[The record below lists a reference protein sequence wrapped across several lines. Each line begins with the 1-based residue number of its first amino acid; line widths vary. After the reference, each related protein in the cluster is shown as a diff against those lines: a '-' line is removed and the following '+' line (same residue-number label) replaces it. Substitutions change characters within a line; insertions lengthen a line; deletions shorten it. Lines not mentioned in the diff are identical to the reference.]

1 MSVPGRTVVGV
12 NDIGVSHGTSL
23 DELDYVVVD
32 VETTGF
38 TPADCGITEIG
49 AVRVHEGRVV
59 AEFTSLVNPGTPVPG
74 HIEELTGIGDA
85 MLAGAPSAVAVL
97 PGLLAFAEGCV
108 LAAHNARFD
117 LSFLTAACE
126 AAQLPWPGFTVI
138 DTVQLARYLMVVPD
152 EVADRKLGTLAEF
165 FGTQARPIHRAL
177 DDARATA
184 DILMRL
190 IGRLADRGVTTLDE
204 LDAWLEEQAT
214 AEEAARVHAAMAAE
228 AELAMAAE
236 RAAAAGLRG
245 WPRWLRW
252 LPRVLRWP
260 NRP

>member
-1 MSVPGRTVVGV
+1 MSVPGHTVVVV
-12 NDIGVSHGTSL
+12 NDIGVSRGGPL
-23 DELDYVVVD
+23 AELDYVVVD

-38 TPADCGITEIG
+38 TPGDCGITEIG
-49 AVRVHEGRVV
+49 AVRVRGGNVV

-74 HIEELTGIGDA
+74 PIEELTGIGDA
-85 MLAGAPSAVAVL
+85 MLAGAPPVATVL
-97 PGLLAFAEGCV
+97 PSLLAFAEGSV

-126 AAQLPWPGFTVI
+126 TAALSWPGFAVI
-138 DTVQLARYLMVVPD
+138 DTVRLARYLMLVPD

-165 FGTQARPIHRAL
+165 FGTQVQPIHRAL

-204 LDAWLEEQAT
+204 LDAWLGAQAV
-214 AEEAARVHAAMAAE
+214 AEEAARARAAGPAE
-228 AELAMAAE
+228 AKLAVAAE
-236 RAAAAGLRG
+236 RAAAARLSG
-245 WPRWLRW
+245 WPRW
-252 LPRVLRWP
+252 LPRVLR
-260 NRP
+260 RLGRA

>member
-1 MSVPGRTVVGV
+1 MSVPSRTVVVV
-12 NDIGVSHGTSL
+12 NDIGVSRGNCLADL
-23 DELDYVVVD
+23 DFVVVD

-49 AVRVHEGRVV
+49 AVRVRDGHVV

-74 HIEELTGIGDA
+74 PIEELTGIGDA
-85 MLAGAPSAVAVL
+85 MLAGAPPVAAVL
-97 PGLLAFAEGCV
+97 PGLLTFAEGCV

-126 AAQLPWPGFTVI
+126 AADLPWPGFPVI
-138 DTVQLARYLMVVPD
+138 DTVRLARYLMLVPD

-165 FGTQARPIHRAL
+165 FGTQVQPIHRAL

-190 IGRLADRGVTTLDE
+190 IGRLADRGITTLDE
-204 LDAWLEEQAT
+204 LDAWLGAQAA
-214 AEEAARVHAAMAAE
+214 AEDAARATVAAAE
-228 AELAMAAE
+228 AELSMAAE
-236 RAAAAGLRG
+236 RATAARLSR

-252 LPRVLRWP
+252 LPRVLR
-260 NRP
+260 RLARA

>member
-1 MSVPGRTVVGV
+1 MSVPGHTVVVV
-12 NDIGVSHGTSL
+12 NDIGVSRAVPL
-23 DELDYVVVD
+23 VKLAYVVVD

-49 AVRVHEGRVV
+49 AVRVRDGQVV

-74 HIEELTGIGDA
+74 QIEELTGIGDA
-85 MLAGAPSAVAVL
+85 MLAGAPPVAAVL

-126 AAQLPWPGFTVI
+126 AAGLPWPGFAVI
-138 DTVQLARYLMVVPD
+138 DTVRLARYLMLVPD
-152 EVADRKLGTLAEF
+152 EVADRRLGTLAEF
-165 FGTQARPIHRAL
+165 FGTRVQPIHRAL

-190 IGRLADRGVTTLDE
+190 IGRLADRGITTLDE
-204 LDAWLEEQAT
+204 LDAWLAAQGA
-214 AEEAARVHAAMAAE
+214 AEEAARVREAMAAE
-228 AELAMAAE
+228 QAELAMAAE
-236 RAAAAGLRG
+236 SVNAARLS
-245 WPRWLRW
+245 RWLRW
-252 LPRVLRWP
+252 LPWVPRWLG
-260 NRP
+260 RA